1 MEREEDKAMLNAKIL
16 VVDDD
21 STFRNLLV
29 ELFTEQGYETACV
42 MSGEEAL
49 HKLEQG
55 CYDLATVDI
64 NLAGWITGLDLLR
77 EIKGVC
83 PEMKVIICSA
93 QIDKA
98 TVAEAMKLG
107 AKEFIAKPLEDLDQL
122 LSMVKKMLQV
132 GVNHGHKSEK

>member
-1 MEREEDKAMLNAKIL
+1 MPKARVL

-42 MSGEEAL
+42 MSGEEAI

-77 EIKGVC
+77 EIHGLC
-83 PEMKVIICSA
+83 PKMKVIVCSA

-107 AKEFIAKPLEDLDQL
+107 AKEFIAKPLEGLDQL
-122 LSMVKKMLQV
+122 LSMVKKTLKG
-132 GVNHGHKSEK
+132 GV

>member
-1 MEREEDKAMLNAKIL
+1 MERLEVKAMPKARVL

-29 ELFTEQGYETACV
+29 ELFTEQGYETSCV

-77 EIKGVC
+77 EIRGLC
-83 PEMKVIICSA
+83 PEMKVIVCSA
-93 QIDKA
+93 QADKA
-98 TVAEAMKLG
+98 TVTEAMKLG
-107 AKEFIAKPLEDLDQL
+107 AKEFIGKPIEDLDRL
-122 LSMVKKMLQV
+122 LNRVKRTLK
-132 GVNHGHKSEK
+132 GGHEGEN

>member
-1 MEREEDKAMLNAKIL
+1 MPKARVL

-42 MSGEEAL
+42 MSGEEAI

-55 CYDLATVDI
+55 CYDLATIDI

-77 EIKGVC
+77 EINGLC
-83 PEMKVIICSA
+83 PKMKVIICSA

-107 AKEFIAKPLEDLDQL
+107 AKEFIAKPLEGLDQL
-122 LSMVKKMLQV
+122 LSMVKKTLKG
-132 GVNHGHKSEK
+132 GV

>member
-1 MEREEDKAMLNAKIL
+1 MLKTRVL

-29 ELFTEQGYETACV
+29 ELFTEQGYEAACV
-42 MSGEEAL
+42 MSGEDAI

-77 EIKGVC
+77 EIRGLC
-83 PEMKVIICSA
+83 PEMKVIVCSA

-107 AKEFIAKPLEDLDQL
+107 AKEFIAKPLEDLDRL
-122 LSMVKKMLQV
+122 LSLVKRTLN
-132 GVNHGHKSEK
+132 GGHKSEK

>member
-1 MEREEDKAMLNAKIL
+1 MEREKDKAMPKARVL

-29 ELFTEQGYETACV
+29 ELFTDEGYEAACV
-42 MSGEEAL
+42 MSGEDAI

-77 EIKGVC
+77 EINGLC
-83 PEMKVIICSA
+83 PKMKVIICSA
-93 QIDKA
+93 Q
-98 TVAEAMKLG
+98 TNQSTREEAFKLG
-107 AKEFIAKPLEDLDQL
+107 AVEFIEKPVEDLDKIL
-122 LSMVKKMLQV
+122 ATVKRTLNSFKF
-132 GVNHGHKSEK
+132 K